1 MVCLMPHTHS
11 EAIASPLG
19 GYATTAIDRASLPE
33 GDTYHS
39 SNEATMVMLSKNPTE
54 WDKKLEQEFRK
65 LALLEAKGTLSQ
77 EQAGRLEQLSEWR
90 NSLLDPPPPEEIL
103 LQIRRDRLLEKTE
116 KLLRAYVEFQE
127 ATGKKRV
134 AA

>member
-1 MVCLMPHTHS
+1 
-11 EAIASPLG
+11 
-19 GYATTAIDRASLPE
+19 
-33 GDTYHS
+33 
-39 SNEATMVMLSKNPTE
+39 MVMLSKNPTE
-54 WDKKLEQEFRK
+54 WDKKLEQEVRK